1 MKLDIS
7 KPDFK
12 YIGQLVVTWT
22 FLNVTFN
29 LFGLW
34 INKLISK
41 SNFEYLADLFTEFVK
56 PLLVQSFILTICL
69 IIGFAIINNKKW
81 AGYSFVVFQFIIFNL
96 IFLLNLK
103 FKNGIHFETTW
114 DNWGLIYYSLNGQ
127 YLIDLIYL
135 FSPLKGIFEANIFIP
150 ASSSVF
156 YFNWV
161 VITTVYFLLVTLLT
175 FPVLKFMKKK

>member
-41 SNFEYLADLFTEFVK
+41 SNFEYLADLFMEFVK
-56 PLLVQSFILTICL
+56 PLLVQSFIFTVCL
-69 IIGFAIINNKKW
+69 IVGSALIRNKKW
-81 AGYSFVVFQFIIFNL
+81 AKYSFFIFQFIVFNL

-103 FKNGIHFETTW
+103 FKNGIQFETTW
-114 DNWGLIYYSLNGQ
+114 DNWGLLYYSFNGQ

-135 FSPLKGIFEANIFIP
+135 FSPLKGNFDGNIFIP
-150 ASSSVF
+150 ANTFVF
-156 YFNWV
+156 YLNWV
-161 VITTVYFLLVTLLT
+161 ILTNVYFLLVTLVT
-175 FPVLKFMKKK
+175 FPVLNFMKKK